1 MSASSSPI
9 VVANVGEI
17 NRGRSGSKDEDII
30 VAQFTVEKKVL
41 IEASYHRTNNDY
53 IAQLIVVPRSL

>member
-17 NRGRSGSKDEDII
+17 NRGGSGSKDKDII
-30 VAQFTVEKKVL
+30 VAQFAVEKKVL

>member
-30 VAQFTVEKKVL
+30 VAQFAVEKKVL

>member
-30 VAQFTVEKKVL
+30 VAQFAVEKKSAYRGIL
-41 IEASYHRTNNDY
+41 SQD
-53 IAQLIVVPRSL
+53 Q

>member
-9 VVANVGEI
+9 VVASVGEI

-30 VAQFTVEKKVL
+30 VAQFAVEKKVL

-53 IAQLIVVPRSL
+53 IAQLIAVPRSL